1 MGQNMG
7 TIGQS
12 VIIEGEL
19 SAREDLTIEGQVKGK
34 IELDDNELTVGPNG
48 RIEAE
53 VLAKVVNVMG
63 KVDGN
68 ITASDTINI
77 RETAIV
83 DGALV
88 APRIGITEGASFR
101 GKIEM
106 QPAQPQK
113 ASQKVAMTGDRK
125 ATPVPQ
131 PVGAGR

>member
-12 VIIEGEL
+12 VVIQGEL

-34 IELDDNELTVGPNG
+34 IELDDHELTVGPNG

-77 RETAIV
+77 RETATV

-88 APRIGITEGASFR
+88 APRVGITEGASFR
-101 GKIEM
+101 GKIDM

-113 ASQKVAMTGDRK
+113 VSQKVSMTNERK
-125 ATPVPQ
+125 AIPVPQ

>member
-1 MGQNMG
+1 MGQSMG
-7 TIGQS
+7 TIGRTV
-12 VIIEGEL
+12 VIQGEL
-19 SAREDLTIEGQVKGK
+19 RAREDLTIEGQVKGK
-34 IELDDNELTVGPNG
+34 IELDDNELIVGPNG

-88 APRIGITEGASFR
+88 APRVGITEGASFR
-101 GKIEM
+101 GKIDM

-113 ASQKVAMTGDRK
+113 VSQKASLTSERK
-125 ATPVPQ
+125 AIPAPQ

>member
-12 VIIEGEL
+12 VVIQGEL

-34 IELDDNELTVGPNG
+34 IELDDHELTVGPNG

-63 KVDGN
+63 KFDGN
-68 ITASDTINI
+68 ITASDSINI
-77 RETAIV
+77 RETATV

-88 APRIGITEGASFR
+88 APRVGLTEGASFR
-101 GKIEM
+101 GKIDM
-106 QPAQPQK
+106 QPTQPQK
-113 ASQKVAMTGDRK
+113 VSMTNERK
-125 ATPVPQ
+125 AIPMPQ

>member
-1 MGQNMG
+1 MGHNMG

-12 VIIEGEL
+12 VVIQGEL

-34 IELDDNELTVGPNG
+34 IELNDNELTVGPNG

-88 APRIGITEGASFR
+88 APRVGITEGASFR
-101 GKIEM
+101 GKIDM
-106 QPAQPQK
+106 QPAQ
-113 ASQKVAMTGDRK
+113 AQKVSMTSERK
-125 ATPVPQ
+125 AIPVPQ
-131 PVGAGR
+131 PVGAGH

>member
-12 VIIEGEL
+12 VVIQGEL

-48 RIEAE
+48 RIEA
-53 VLAKVVNVMG
+53 VILANVVNVMG

-77 RETAIV
+77 RETPIV

-88 APRIGITEGASFR
+88 SPRVGITEGASFR
-101 GKIEM
+101 GKIDM

-113 ASQKVAMTGDRK
+113 VSMTSERK
-125 ATPVPQ
+125 PIPVPQ